1 VIIHRLHS
9 KKILCVS
16 MSIWNVMEFEDTL
29 IYGSSS
35 ITFNS
40 FRFRSSSIKQN
51 SNFNSFV

>member
-1 VIIHRLHS
+1 MIIHRLHS